1 MEPTTEVLVT
11 RGPAVVYETRTGAA
25 DVGKHFQ
32 IASLS
37 KQFAAAAALLL
48 AEDGTLALTDQ
59 LVDRVPG
66 CPSSWAGITVHHLL
80 THTSGLPHWDPGP
93 GPGPGP
99 GPDPDTDTGPL
110 PPPLSRVDT
119 IAHVMRLLPLAEPGQ
134 RWHYSSPGYV
144 LTALLVEHTTGRP
157 YADILR
163 ERVLS
168 PLGLS
173 RTGTTAPGHRD
184 GTGNG
189 EMDPSCLPGAGD
201 LWSTAGDL
209 ARWARALERGHL
221 LGPDSLHRMFTSH
234 IAPRIQYPM
243 PLTVTGYGYGVF
255 LGTLAGHPARF
266 HHGDNPGHRSLLV
279 RLPGQDTGIIVLTRD
294 NHTDPY
300 ATLSALLAT
309 SALRL

>member
-1 MEPTTEVLVT
+1 MESTTEVLVT
-11 RGPAVVYETRTGAA
+11 RGPAVVHERRTGAVG
-25 DVGKHFQ
+25 VGKHFQ

-48 AEDGTLALTDQ
+48 AEEGTLALTDQ

-66 CPSSWAGITVHHLL
+66 CPSSWAGITPHHLL
-80 THTSGLPHWDPGP
+80 AHTSGLPHWDPGP
-93 GPGPGP
+93 GPSPR
-99 GPDPDTDTGPL
+99 
-110 PPPLSRVDT
+110 PPLSRADT
-119 IAHVMRLLPLAEPGQ
+119 VAHVMRLLPSTAPGQ

-163 ERVLS
+163 ERVLG

-173 RTGTTAPGHRD
+173 RTRTAAPGHRD
-184 GTGNG
+184 GTGT
-189 EMDPSCLPGAGD
+189 EVMDPSCLPGAGD

-221 LGPDSLHRMFTSH
+221 LGPDSLRAMFTSH
-234 IAPRIQYPM
+234 ITPRIQHPM

-279 RLPGQDTGIIVLTRD
+279 RLPDRDTGIIVLTRG

-300 ATLSALLAT
+300 AVLSALLT
-309 SALRL
+309 TPALRL